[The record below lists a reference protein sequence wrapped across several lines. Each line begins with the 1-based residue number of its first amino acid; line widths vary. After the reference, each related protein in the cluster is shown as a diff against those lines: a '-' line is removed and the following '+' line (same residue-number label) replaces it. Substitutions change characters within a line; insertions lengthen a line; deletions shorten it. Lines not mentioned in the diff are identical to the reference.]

1 MSQVNAMKAL
11 LACTVLAAGTTAAI
25 AETSFIPTT
34 YRVSGDVTVD
44 LLGPVA
50 GVDVF
55 NGLNP
60 GSESISAKF
69 GGGVLVQGSMSG
81 FSLTEG
87 KVALQGALLVV
98 TGEETDPIQ
107 IANPIVTIDGTGD
120 GQILSSDL
128 EQFTPFF
135 DLPASLRTSV
145 IDPAGQMQVVNG
157 ITISRELAE
166 LLGMPQA
173 AGQLVGQITINMD
186 DRDDLSRRTVED
198 FSSLDAADA
207 NEVTGDVV
215 RVCGAGSPFNPPTT
229 GPDVIVGDINGIS
242 NYTAVGS
249 IKAYSIGTTSC
260 NIGTVNLQWFAAQN
274 RHPVIPQDIY
284 RFTPGTLGANQDTKM
299 RQLGQSFLKHGFFA
313 LSESLCCPGQCNT
326 VPAGD
331 FLGTGCSDPY
341 TAARNGTQANIGPSW
356 EVNTST
362 GFYPYPWSA
371 PAAAANIG
379 RRLQVNTAELSSQPA
394 GTIYFA
400 ECQYVSPDESSFGGL
415 MNDNNNASHRR
426 LTIGA
431 TSPWNATLASTT
443 QRMRPAILAWQ
454 DNDNTV
460 GVSIVDSVQS
470 GAHDG
475 RYYVAYDTTNMGP
488 GVWRYEY
495 NVYNLNGGR
504 GVQSFSVPIPA
515 GAVITNTGFWDVN
528 AHSGDGVNDVTR
540 SGTDWAISVGSSNVT
555 WSTDLCSTNANA
567 NALMWGTMFS
577 FWFDCNLPPEKL
589 AGTLTHF
596 RGNGPYL
603 PQPGGSNCGTGT
615 PGTSS
620 AQLNVPGLDCN
631 GNGVADSIDIAT
643 GASQDANVNGVPDEC
658 EVPPACP
665 GDVDGDGSVG
675 LSDIAGVITCW
686 GQPVV
691 GPCANADQ
699 DGDMQVGLS
708 DIAVVS
714 NNWAVTCP

>member
-25 AETSFIPTT
+25 AETSSIPTT

-60 GSESISAKF
+60 GSESIRAKF
-69 GGGVLVQGSMSG
+69 GGGVLVQGSISG

-87 KVALQGALLVV
+87 KVALQGALFVV

-107 IANPIVTIDGTGD
+107 IANPIVTIDGAGD

-128 EQFTPFF
+128 EQFTPYF

-173 AGQLVGQITINMD
+173 AGQLVGQITINME
-186 DRDDLSRRTVED
+186 DRDDLNRRVVED
-198 FSSLDAADA
+198 FSSLDAADT

-215 RVCGAGSPFNPPTT
+215 RVCGPGSPFNPPTT
-229 GPDVIVGDINGIS
+229 GPDVIVGDINGIT
-242 NYTAVGS
+242 NYTPVGAV
-249 IKAYSIGTTSC
+249 KAYSVGTTSC
-260 NIGTVNLQWFAAQN
+260 NIGTVNLQWIQNQN

-284 RFTPGTLGANQDTKM
+284 RFTPATLGANMDTKM

-313 LSESLCCPGQCNT
+313 LSESLCCPGQCNGT
-326 VPAGD
+326 DGTA
-331 FLGTGCSDPY
+331 LGTGCSDPY
-341 TAARNGTQANIGPSW
+341 TAARNGTQSNIGPSW

-362 GFYPYPWSA
+362 GWYQYPWSA
-371 PAAAANIG
+371 PAPAATIG

-400 ECQYVSPDESSFGGL
+400 ECQYVSPDESGFGGL

-431 TSPWNATLASTT
+431 TTPWNAALASTT

-460 GVSIVDSVQS
+460 GVTNVDSVQS

-475 RYYVAYDTTNMGP
+475 RYIVAYDTTNMGG

-515 GAVITNTGFWDVN
+515 GAVISNTGFWDVN
-528 AHSGDGVNDVTR
+528 AHSGDGVSDVTR
-540 SGTDWAISVGSSNVT
+540 SGTDWVIAVGSSDVT

-577 FWFDCNLPPEKL
+577 FWFDANLPPQKL
-589 AGTLTHF
+589 DGTLTHF

-620 AQLNVPGLDCN
+620 ASVNVPALDCN

-643 GASQDANVNGVPDEC
+643 GTSQDTDMNGVPDEC
-658 EVPPACP
+658 EMPPACP
-665 GDVDGDGSVG
+665 GDVDGDGFVG

-686 GQPVV
+686 GQPAA
-691 GPCANADQ
+691 GPCASADQ

>member
-25 AETSFIPTT
+25 AETSSIPTT

-69 GGGVLVQGSMSG
+69 GGGVLVQGSISG
-81 FSLTEG
+81 FSLAEG
-87 KVALQGALLVV
+87 KIALQGALFVV
-98 TGEETDPIQ
+98 TGEETNPIQ
-107 IANPIVTIDGTGD
+107 IANPIVTIDGAGD

-135 DLPASLRTSV
+135 DLPASLRSSV

-157 ITISRELAE
+157 VTISRELAE

-173 AGQLVGQITINMD
+173 AGQLVGQITINME
-186 DRDDLSRRTVED
+186 DRDDLNRRTAED
-198 FSSLDAADA
+198 FSSLDAANA
-207 NEVTGDVV
+207 NEATGDVV
-215 RVCGAGSPFNPPTT
+215 RVCGPGSAFNPPTT

-242 NYTAVGS
+242 NYTPVGA

-260 NIGTVNLQWFAAQN
+260 NIGTVNLQWLQSVN
-274 RHPVIPQDIY
+274 RHPVIPQNVY
-284 RFTPGTLGANQDTKM
+284 RFTPATTGANGDTKF

-313 LSESLCCPGQCNT
+313 LSESLCCPGQCNAT
-326 VPAGD
+326 DGTA
-331 FLGTGCSDPY
+331 LGTGCSDPY
-341 TAARNGTQANIGPSW
+341 TAARNGTQSNIGPRW

-362 GFYPYPWSA
+362 GWYTYPWSA
-371 PAAAANIG
+371 PAAAATIG

-394 GTIYFA
+394 GTIYFG
-400 ECQYVSPDESSFGGL
+400 ECQYVSPDESGFGGL
-415 MNDNNNASHRR
+415 TNDNNNASHRR
-426 LTIGA
+426 LTIGG
-431 TSPWNATLASTT
+431 TTPWNAALNGTT

-460 GVSIVDSVQS
+460 GVSIVDSVQG

-475 RYYVAYDTTNMGP
+475 RYYVAYDTTNMGG

-495 NVYNLNGGR
+495 NIYNLNGGR

-515 GAVITNTGFWDVN
+515 GAVISNTGFWDVD
-528 AHSGDGVNDVTR
+528 AHSGDGVNDITR
-540 SGTDWAISVGSSNVT
+540 SGVNWNIVVGSSDVT
-555 WSTDLCSTNANA
+555 WSTELCSVNANA

-577 FWFDCNLPPEKL
+577 FWFDANLPPEKL
-589 AGTLTHF
+589 SGTLTHF

-603 PQPGGSNCGTGT
+603 PQPGGSNCGTGSA
-615 PGTSS
+615 GTSG
-620 AQLNVPGLDCN
+620 AQVNVPGLDCN

-643 GASQDANVNGVPDEC
+643 GTSLDANMNGVPDEC
-658 EVPPACP
+658 EMPPACP
-665 GDVDGDGSVG
+665 GDVDGDGFVG

-686 GQPVV
+686 GQPAS
-691 GPCANADQ
+691 GPCATADQ